1 MKIGAQMYT
10 VHDHTKTLDGF
21 SESLKKIADIGYTT
35 VQVSGT
41 CPYEGD
47 WLAEQLKA
55 TGLSC
60 VITHSDRE
68 LIASETE
75 AVIAKHDLFGC
86 NGIGIG
92 GFFQM
97 DEYDNFVLRF
107 KPVGKK
113 IADSGKFFSYH
124 NHAHEFGR
132 APDGKIYMQK
142 LVEDFTSEEMKFTLD
157 TYWVQAGGGDPIQWI
172 RDLEGRVPCI
182 HFKDMGYDRLMLPVG
197 EGNMNFDGIIKAC
210 LDTGVE
216 YALVEQDNCNG
227 EDPFDCL
234 ARSYR
239 YLKAQGLS

>member
-1 MKIGAQMYT
+1 MKIGVQFYT
-10 VHDHTKTLDGF
+10 IREFAKDLD
-21 SESLKKIADIGYTT
+21 SLAESLKRVADIGYTT
-35 VQVSGT
+35 VQISGT

-47 WLAEQLKA
+47 WLAEQLKK

-60 VITHSDRE
+60 VITHSDPAK
-68 LIASETE
+68 IASETE
-75 AVIAKHDLFGC
+75 AVIAKHALFNC

-92 GFFQM
+92 GYSM
-97 DEYDNFVLRF
+97 EKYDEFVSLF
-107 KPVGKK
+107 KPAGRK
-113 IADSGKFFSYH
+113 IADSGKFLSYH
-124 NHAHEFGR
+124 NHDREFQR
-132 APDGKIYMQK
+132 AADGKTYMQK
-142 LVEDFTSEEMKFTLD
+142 LVEDFDKDELKFTLD

-172 RDLEGRVPCI
+172 RDLEGRIPCI

-234 ARSYR
+234 IRSYR